1 MVLEVTSRRTPITAF
16 HLDADTAWGAAGKRP
31 DGVLVAGV
39 VPDGFVCFVELKGTV
54 KPTEAQRPFSQL
66 LAGVRHFAPEAAL
79 GGSRGHGDDHHDRW
93 RGGDDRPAAN
103 GKPIRIAREHEI
115 RAAVLVS
122 RGGTRLPPRWH
133 DVAGM
138 RVFFAVV
145 PRHGRWGRIEMTL
158 EDLRAAVAGAPASAR
173 TDVER

>member
-1 MVLEVTSRRTPITAF
+1 MALEVTSRRTPIAGF
-16 HLDADTAWGAAGKRP
+16 HLDTDAAWGSAGKRP
-31 DGVLVAGV
+31 DGVLVAGLD
-39 VPDGFVCFVELKGTV
+39 PDGFVCFIEIKGAV
-54 KPTEAQRPFSQL
+54 KPEKAQRPFSQL
-66 LAGVRHFAPEAAL
+66 LAGVRHFAPKAAL

-93 RGGDDRPAAN
+93 RRGDDRPAAN
-103 GKPIRIAREHEI
+103 RKPIRIARGHEL

-122 RGGTRLPPRWH
+122 RGGTRLPPRRD
-133 DVAGM
+133 DVDGM
-138 RVFFAVV
+138 KVFFAVV